1 MRTLLLVA
9 AAVLALSNPA
19 TGFDGDDGNDLN
31 EKCDGYRSKTVSI
44 EDAARWSWCHG
55 YISGVFGA
63 NYERYSLARM
73 DYHAGL
79 DNKYKYWCVNY
90 PDGVLYVQLTAIV
103 VKYLADNPTRRSID
117 AHILVT
123 EAFKAAWPC
132 KEPGQ

>member
-19 TGFDGDDGNDLN
+19 TGYDGKDGNNLN

-55 YISGVFGA
+55 YISGVFGT
-63 NYERYSLARM
+63 NYERYTLARM
-73 DYHAGL
+73 NYHEGL
-79 DNKYKYWCVNY
+79 GNKFKYWCINY

-103 VKYLADNPTRRSID
+103 VNYLADNPTRRSID

-123 EAFKAAWPC
+123 EAFRAAWPC